1 MNERSAKLFL
11 RPRILFI
18 YNNFKK
24 STVENQFDEDAAD
37 DRARLESDLP
47 AVPGPVPVRHRNA
60 VGRLVEE
67 VENGIDQGREISGPA
82 RECGRS

>member
-24 STVENQFDEDAAD
+24 STVENQSNPNRLHMNSFRPFFSRENITLRTYKTTVAA
-37 DRARLESDLP
+37 
-47 AVPGPVPVRHRNA
+47 
-60 VGRLVEE
+60 
-67 VENGIDQGREISGPA
+67 
-82 RECGRS
+82 